1 MTSGASGGFVRA
13 VIFDYKS
20 LFFPGP
26 EDTIVDV
33 RTLLESLSDVG
44 IDICVFSTN
53 VMNLE
58 EECVTRSF
66 PVLQNLVTQKDVQ
79 DQKKRGSPNWID
91 AATAKTGLQ
100 RHELLYIG
108 VTNLDWRTAINAGVF
123 YLHAGWRSKIPP
135 GTTSIVAHSPSDVM
149 KFLDHFLV
157 RPPRWS
163 FRLDDPANG
172 FYLRALL
179 PASAT
184 LPSTSPR
191 SSFSLQ
197 DVFTYDRDIRVGD
210 TSARNLLMLHV
221 LSSCY
226 VEGLLGRNTIFCTY
240 PSSKIGQYSSQIEE
254 YVRPAASLVH
264 GYYRNDLL
272 IRETEAPDT
281 SLVRVR
287 ARSEGRIPDVSIA
300 TQASTV
306 RLGDKYRGK
315 LGGKRVIV
323 FDDFTTSGMSL
334 EWARNLLL
342 AAGASNV
349 VTLTIGKYKTTHDR
363 HILTSANIDPYAVNM
378 LSPSDYSIQ
387 SQVMIQDRAVQD
399 IMHGLFQKWI
409 REVA

>member
-1 MTSGASGGFVRA
+1 
-13 VIFDYKS
+13 
-20 LFFPGP
+20 
-26 EDTIVDV
+26 
-33 RTLLESLSDVG
+33 
-44 IDICVFSTN
+44 
-53 VMNLE
+53 
-58 EECVTRSF
+58 
-66 PVLQNLVTQKDVQ
+66 
-79 DQKKRGSPNWID
+79 
-91 AATAKTGLQ
+91 
-100 RHELLYIG
+100 
-108 VTNLDWRTAINAGVF
+108 
-123 YLHAGWRSKIPP
+123 
-135 GTTSIVAHSPSDVM
+135 
-149 KFLDHFLV
+149 
-157 RPPRWS
+157 
-163 FRLDDPANG
+163 
-172 FYLRALL
+172 
-179 PASAT
+179 
-184 LPSTSPR
+184 
-191 SSFSLQ
+191 
-197 DVFTYDRDIRVGD
+197 
-210 TSARNLLMLHV
+210 
-221 LSSCY
+221 
-226 VEGLLGRNTIFCTY
+226 
-240 PSSKIGQYSSQIEE
+240 
-254 YVRPAASLVH
+254 
-264 GYYRNDLL
+264 L